1 LPTLSGVISRNGE
14 KREPP
19 GSPPQLSQAMP
30 GRDENKRSVM
40 RAAEQQGRVANARLT
55 YFGFLAGSG
64 GRAPLHGSYFSLD
77 SGMRSSAAL

>member
-1 LPTLSGVISRNGE
+1 VISRNGE

-40 RAAEQQGRVANARLT
+40 RAAK
-55 YFGFLAGSG
+55 
-64 GRAPLHGSYFSLD
+64 
-77 SGMRSSAAL
+77 